1 MPGQWHNR
9 IQDLFRKE
17 WLEIKSPDG
26 KNIADVCNNSS
37 KIICEIQNCYYKSDA
52 VKYRTDN
59 WKENG
64 YNVIW
69 LFNGSH
75 ANNDICLDL
84 ERSQSICSMCNDIRD
99 TIIFVY
105 VDDDHVYPVRTK
117 NFKKFTAK
125 VVPITI
131 SQFVEKFED
140 GSIIEIEPNVKPSKV
155 YIRQDPPGSG
165 KTFSLASRILETSE
179 HDIIVCVCKEH
190 APKKVLDK
198 QITEHLETMGLEY
211 TRDVYNKAFKYVTN
225 DKMIIIA
232 TIDSLFH
239 QLSNNNSD
247 ENEICTFTGKAK
259 YIENNGPTLGSMGI
273 IQFKGESVR
282 FCCKTLIVVDE
293 ATKVPA
299 RGYMGALYKT
309 MIDSGY
315 DLHLCGDGLQSTG
328 DTYNLLCSA
337 KEFFEDKDNIIM
349 EYDEGD
355 YIRRFSNDGVELLNK
370 IIPYEKLGYKRPRA
384 HPDAPEIM
392 EISIHGMNVDTIID
406 TMRNDLLN
414 YKLSPSDVLVVC
426 LPTYDKVFSGE
437 LQPQI
442 HNLCA
447 ELFPEKMN
455 TNEWLSY
462 LHTSTEETIDLGRSE
477 DIARMVSVHSSQGDG
492 RKLVYVVTPSDSVI
506 KQYVRDD
513 PNFELK
519 YWSFVNVMLSR
530 SKHIMRVFIN
540 RLDELTTKLV
550 EYIGGDVKLSDNIKM
565 NINTV
570 VSSSEFHEKTDI
582 DVLLTIKKK
591 HDFSCDLNKKPH
603 ETQNDWTDH
612 GFAHMVFTTAMS
624 GKLMQLTDKTT
635 FRAIIGY
642 KFSENVSDKYEKDKI
657 FIPKYAGKYEI
668 RNKMIKL
675 LHKIKNT
682 PLYEPTT
689 IEDYALIGYVIE
701 RGYSLPMKLFELFAS
716 TGRVKELLHAMI
728 QPKLEITDKL
738 IKFIEKNCGSVKWN
752 DMYHRFWL
760 EPGNSGIRCM
770 TRVPIVIISESTLY
784 SIYPVA
790 NMDNVCTAHTLPQLY
805 GDRYILS
812 NCSLKEDSV
821 AKKYDIKNKQKHN
834 YLFSLANG
842 EIREIEIDDM
852 DICRSVVISSIKS
865 KYNTTFYKFKHLYE
879 SNFERFSNVVTNI
892 KLNENWITSILEECI
907 NDGEDGNP
915 WSGDDLVLKLNR
927 SLGRKLKFL

>member
-1 MPGQWHNR
+1 
-9 IQDLFRKE
+9 
-17 WLEIKSPDG
+17 
-26 KNIADVCNNSS
+26 
-37 KIICEIQNCYYKSDA
+37 
-52 VKYRTDN
+52 
-59 WKENG
+59 
-64 YNVIW
+64 
-69 LFNGSH
+69 
-75 ANNDICLDL
+75 
-84 ERSQSICSMCNDIRD
+84 
-99 TIIFVY
+99 
-105 VDDDHVYPVRTK
+105 
-117 NFKKFTAK
+117 
-125 VVPITI
+125 
-131 SQFVEKFED
+131 
-140 GSIIEIEPNVKPSKV
+140 
-155 YIRQDPPGSG
+155 
-165 KTFSLASRILETSE
+165 
-179 HDIIVCVCKEH
+179 
-190 APKKVLDK
+190 
-198 QITEHLETMGLEY
+198 
-211 TRDVYNKAFKYVTN
+211 
-225 DKMIIIA
+225 
-232 TIDSLFH
+232 
-239 QLSNNNSD
+239 
-247 ENEICTFTGKAK
+247 
-259 YIENNGPTLGSMGI
+259 
-273 IQFKGESVR
+273 
-282 FCCKTLIVVDE
+282 
-293 ATKVPA
+293 
-299 RGYMGALYKT
+299 
-309 MIDSGY
+309 
-315 DLHLCGDGLQSTG
+315 
-328 DTYNLLCSA
+328 
-337 KEFFEDKDNIIM
+337 
-349 EYDEGD
+349 
-355 YIRRFSNDGVELLNK
+355 
-370 IIPYEKLGYKRPRA
+370 
-384 HPDAPEIM
+384 
-392 EISIHGMNVDTIID
+392 
-406 TMRNDLLN
+406 MRNDLLN

-701 RGYSLPMKLFELFAS
+701 RGYSLPMKLFELFAN